1 MRAGNLSGHRMVSY
15 LASSKALASCAPDTN
30 ILLFYLVAQT
40 DISLLRTFKRVQNF
54 DTQDVELLRDVL
66 EPFQTIITTP
76 HVLAETSNFIDQA
89 PRYRRADLFETFRDF
104 IKSNA
109 ESYEESTILSQRHE
123 FFDLGLADTGLSSLS
138 SQFTVIT
145 MDFHLSGR
153 IQKAGGAVINFQHTR
168 SKRIRPLG

>member
-1 MRAGNLSGHRMVSY
+1 MSY
-15 LASSKALASCAPDTN
+15 LVSSRGLASCALDTN
-30 ILLFYLVAQT
+30 ILLFYLVGET

-54 DTQDVELLRDVL
+54 DAQDIEVLRDVL
-66 EPFQTIITTP
+66 KPFQTIITTP

-89 PRYRRADLFETFRDF
+89 PHYRRADLFETFRDF

-109 ESYEESTILSQRHE
+109 ESYEESKFLSQRDE

-153 IQKAGGAVINFQHTR
+153 IQQAGGAVINFEHVR
-168 SKRIRPLG
+168 SERIRPLG